1 MKYTLGL
8 DIGASKIQGILWD
21 GKKVVEAVKIET
33 PHTKENFLDAL
44 YDLTTAL
51 IDLGGRPNIKGIG
64 VAVAGV
70 VTKAGFI
77 EKSPNAAFLDGLNLT
92 EALRALTKKPVRIL
106 NDAKAFL
113 WYELCIGVGKK
124 YKNILVLTLG
134 TGVGGAFSLE
144 GKMVTGAHG
153 AAGEV
158 GHMVIHASKNNIQTL
173 EMLASGR
180 ALEYGPQ
187 KMGEA
192 LGVGIANLINILD
205 PEVVVLGGGLASLGN
220 KILFPAQRAAAK
232 HVLAPRAKK
241 TPILIELN
249 YELAGS
255 IGAALLFST
264 KK

>member
-21 GKKVVEAVKIET
+21 GKKVVEAVRIET
-33 PHTKENFLDAL
+33 PCTKELFLDAL
-44 YDLTTAL
+44 YDLTTGL
-51 IDLGGRPNIKGIG
+51 IDCGGKSNIKGIG

-70 VTKAGFI
+70 LTDKGVI
-77 EKSPNAAFLDGLNLT
+77 EKSPNAAFLDGLNLV
-92 EALRALTKKPVRIL
+92 EALHVLTKKPVRIL

-113 WYELCIGVGKK
+113 WYELEKGVGKK

-134 TGVGGAFSLE
+134 TGVGGAFSVE
-144 GKMVTGAHG
+144 GKIATGAHG
-153 AAGEV
+153 AAGEL

-180 ALEYGPQ
+180 ALQYGPQ

-192 LGVGIANLINILD
+192 LGVGIANCINILD
-205 PEVVVLGGGLASLGN
+205 PEVVVLGGGLVSLGN
-220 KILFPAQRAAAK
+220 KILLPARRGAAK
-232 HVLAPRAKK
+232 HILSPRAKK
-241 TPILIELN
+241 TPILIEQN
-249 YELAGS
+249 YELAGG